1 MLLWLLSISPSSL
14 LALSGAILRCATCF
28 RPLLHPRHVICLYK
42 HTRTLTLSLSHAHTH
57 TMHCCDERV
66 AHELVRP
73 PRTSALCCRHSVAG
87 HYRKRDIQLS
97 KIKHTKY
104 LKLETIG
111 VHRSSFMRCTQRR
124 RVCIRVYACV
134 RMCVCVCVS
143 IHMHIHN
150 VAKQQHARTEA
161 QDRGGISPVNL
172 GTLRQG
178 EEGEHQE
185 EAPEQKRTRARRRGA
200 RKTRKDKEGPK
211 KERKR
216 QRQELRGGGKARQRQ
231 GPER

>member
-1 MLLWLLSISPSSL
+1 M
-14 LALSGAILRCATCF
+14 
-28 RPLLHPRHVICLYK
+28 
-42 HTRTLTLSLSHAHTH
+42 HTEEA
-57 TMHCCDERV
+57 
-66 AHELVRP
+66 
-73 PRTSALCCRHSVAG
+73 
-87 HYRKRDIQLS
+87 
-97 KIKHTKY
+97 
-104 LKLETIG
+104 
-111 VHRSSFMRCTQRR
+111 
-124 RVCIRVYACV
+124 RVYT
-134 RMCVCVCVS
+134 CVCVCTHVCVRVCEYTYAYN
-143 IHMHIHN
+143 IHN